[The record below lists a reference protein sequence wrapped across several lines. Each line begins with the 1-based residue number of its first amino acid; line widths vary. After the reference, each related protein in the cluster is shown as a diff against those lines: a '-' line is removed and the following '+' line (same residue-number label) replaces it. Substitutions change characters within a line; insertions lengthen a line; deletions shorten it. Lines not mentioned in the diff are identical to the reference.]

1 MAAVHI
7 SKAGAFFRVRV
18 QPPGKAPTAT
28 LAPET
33 HAGALSA
40 RTAAHRIATAL
51 GLPVID
57 ETTKGSGGG

>member
-1 MAAVHI
+1 MMAAVHI
-7 SKAGAFFRVRV
+7 SKDGPIFRVRV
-18 QPPGKAPTAT
+18 EPPGTVSTAT

-40 RTAAHRIATAL
+40 RAAAHRIATAL

-57 ETTKGSGGG
+57 ETQNGGA

>member
-7 SKAGAFFRVRV
+7 TQDGAIFRVRV
-18 QPPGKAPTAT
+18 QPPGTAPTAT

-33 HAGALSA
+33 HAGSLSA
-40 RTAAHRIATAL
+40 RTAAHRMATAL

-57 ETTKGSGGG
+57 ETTKGPGGG